1 MCLTFSDND
10 KKNKIFPQVF
20 PDNVWDCV
28 KFQGFLKKKT
38 FMSSHYILYKPVGL
52 LWFLGGVTLHHSLH
66 KLCSLTCDTGSKNQ
80 ACVHEMD
87 GDKSPPHSLRCTGIK
102 DPLVVFHRGKEVFCD
117 GLGFKWSA
125 GGGGDGRW
133 QIDIVHSECEFNSGT
148 LKVVFLIS
156 FLLYVIAFDVT
167 LLFSFFFSVLDLWF
181 RSLNLQPLY
190 FGPWIQ
196 LTVLSGFFQSVF
208 PSFLSEEGLYSMFF
222 LCLQST
228 MAGDKHRIFTGVK
241 GPFLWWKLFLF
252 PQ

>member
-1 MCLTFSDND
+1 
-10 KKNKIFPQVF
+10 
-20 PDNVWDCV
+20 
-28 KFQGFLKKKT
+28 
-38 FMSSHYILYKPVGL
+38 MSSHYILYKPVGV

-87 GDKSPPHSLRCTGIK
+87 GDKSPPPTPSAARVLRTHWWFFTEERKCS
-102 DPLVVFHRGKEVFCD
+102 RW
-117 GLGFKWSA
+117 LGFQVECRGW

-133 QIDIVHSECEFNSGT
+133 QIDIVHSECEFNLGT

-156 FLLYVIAFDVT
+156 FLLYAIAFDVT
-167 LLFSFFFSVLDLWF
+167 SLFPFFSPLYSICDLGLWIY
-181 RSLNLQPLY
+181 NQTPLY
-190 FGPWIQ
+190 FGPWIP

-208 PSFLSEEGLYSMFF
+208 PSFLSEEGLCSMFF